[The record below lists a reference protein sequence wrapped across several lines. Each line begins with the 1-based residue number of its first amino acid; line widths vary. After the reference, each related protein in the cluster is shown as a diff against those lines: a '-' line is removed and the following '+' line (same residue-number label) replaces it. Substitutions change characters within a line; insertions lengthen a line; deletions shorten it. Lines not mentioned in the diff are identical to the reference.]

1 MQSHRIGGRNVV
13 DSTRTI
19 QIEVTE
25 QDTQLA
31 SRQDHGNCAVARAC
45 MKQEGTDALVHI
57 SRVFLKMKHKNIW
70 VRYIV
75 RNDLRTEIVA
85 FDRGGK
91 FEPGI
96 FKLYQIPP
104 TKKLGKRNGTN
115 TNKGP
120 KPKRKAPTTLHGVRK
135 LGSRGI
141 GTVGNF
147 K

>member
-1 MQSHRIGGRNVV
+1 MQAHRIGGRNVI
-13 DSTRTI
+13 DSTETI
-19 QIEVTE
+19 QIEITE
-25 QDTQLA
+25 QDTQFA
-31 SRQDHGNCAVARAC
+31 SRKDHGNCAVARAC

-57 SRVFLKMKHKNIW
+57 SRVFLKMKHRNIW

-75 RNDLRTEIVA
+75 KNDLRTEIVA

-96 FKLYQIPP
+96 FKLYRVQP
-104 TKKLGKRNGTN
+104 TKKLGKRNGTH
-115 TNKGP
+115 TDKGT
-120 KPKRKAPTTLHGVRK
+120 KAKRKAATTLHGVRK

>member
-1 MQSHRIGGRNVV
+1 MQAHRIGGRNVV

-19 QIEVTE
+19 QIEITA

-57 SRVFLKMKHKNIW
+57 SRVFLKMKNKNIW

-75 RNDLRTEIVA
+75 KNDLRTEIVA

-96 FKLYQIPP
+96 FKLYRIQPAQ
-104 TKKLGKRNGTN
+104 KLGTPCAKSGSSKSVSKR
-115 TNKGP
+115 
-120 KPKRKAPTTLHGVRK
+120 RAPTTLHGVRK

>member
-19 QIEVTE
+19 QIEITK

-45 MKQEGTDALVHI
+45 MKQEGTDAIVHI
-57 SRVFLKMKHKNIW
+57 SRVFLKMKNKNIW

-75 RNDLRTEIVA
+75 KNDLRTEIVA

-96 FKLYQIPP
+96 FKLYQVQP
-104 TKKLGKRNGTN
+104 TKRLGTPCAKSGSSKSVAKR
-115 TNKGP
+115 
-120 KPKRKAPTTLHGVRK
+120 RAPTTLHGVRK

>member
-1 MQSHRIGGRNVV
+1 MQAHRIGGRNVI
-13 DSTRTI
+13 DSTETI
-19 QIEVTE
+19 QIEITE
-25 QDTQLA
+25 QDTQFA
-31 SRQDHGNCAVARAC
+31 SRKDHGNCAVARAC

-57 SRVFLKMKHKNIW
+57 SRVFLKMKHKNLW

-85 FDRGGK
+85 FDRGGN

-96 FKLYQIPP
+96 FKLYRVQPA
-104 TKKLGKRNGTN
+104 KKLGKTTGTN
-115 TNKGP
+115 TREGHTA
-120 KPKRKAPTTLHGVRK
+120 KRKAPTTLHGVRK

>member
-1 MQSHRIGGRNVV
+1 MQAHRIGGRNVI
-13 DSTRTI
+13 DSTETI
-19 QIEVTE
+19 QIEITE
-25 QDTQLA
+25 QDTQFA
-31 SRQDHGNCAVARAC
+31 SRKDHGNCAVARAC

-85 FDRGGK
+85 FDRGGN

-96 FKLYQIPP
+96 FKLHRVPHAQ
-104 TKKLGKRNGTN
+104 KLGKQTGTN
-115 TNKGP
+115 TRKGHTA
-120 KPKRKAPTTLHGVRK
+120 KRKAATTLHGVRK
-135 LGSRGI
+135 LASRGV
-141 GTVGNF
+141 GKVGNF